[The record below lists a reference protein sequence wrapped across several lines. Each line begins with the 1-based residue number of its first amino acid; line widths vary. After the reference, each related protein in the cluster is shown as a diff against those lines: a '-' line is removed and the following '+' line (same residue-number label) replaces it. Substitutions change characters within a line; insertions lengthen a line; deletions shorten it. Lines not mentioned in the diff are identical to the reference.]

1 MQKNNSDIM
10 SQYKKWL
17 FRGLVG
23 YGILR
28 SSFFVLSYAKNLLF
42 RFRRSL
48 QSLNSVYSSS
58 SESNSWAVVTG
69 ATGGLGAQFSHQ
81 LAKEKFNLVLMAR
94 RKEELEK
101 FAEELRKQYGVEVK
115 AVAID
120 FNLADNSSLWERV
133 KHEVEGLDIA
143 ILVNNIG
150 AYDWCPLEAQ
160 LDSKIEQL
168 LNINVFT
175 PTMMTRAIIPG
186 MICRKKRSAVIFV
199 GSFSGEALLPYTAVN
214 GASKKYVHYLAQCL
228 ASEYFD
234 KPIDFLGVV
243 AGFIQT
249 PGLEDF
255 SSGKPILVSKAS
267 DIAKGVL
274 ADVKIANEIGNIS
287 YGTFKGYLLI
297 TLLKNPLTR
306 RYFRN
311 RIALKNVS

>member
-1 MQKNNSDIM
+1 M

-28 SSFFVLSYAKNLLF
+28 STFFILSQAKNLF
-42 RFRRSL
+42 VRFQRSL
-48 QSLNSVYSSS
+48 QSLHSVYSKS
-58 SESNSWAVVTG
+58 SETNSWAVVTG

-81 LAKEKFNLVLMAR
+81 LAKEKFNLVLLAR
-94 RKEELEK
+94 RKQELET
-101 FAEELRKQYGVEVK
+101 FGEELRKTYNIEVK
-115 AVAID
+115 IVVID
-120 FNLADNSSLWERV
+120 FNLADNAGIWDKVRSALD
-133 KHEVEGLDIA
+133 GLDIA

-160 LDSKIEQL
+160 QESKIEQL

-175 PTMMTRAIIPG
+175 PTMMTRTIIPT
-186 MICRKKRSAVIFV
+186 MINRKRRSAVIFV

-234 KPIDFLGVV
+234 KRIDFLGVV

-255 SSGKPILVSKAS
+255 STGKPILVSKAS

-274 ADVKIANEIGNIS
+274 SDVKIADQIDNIS

-311 RIALKNVS
+311 RIALKNVV